1 MFGKR
6 IQYLQGQYLKIS
18 AKSPGICSSQT
29 PCQLQCE
36 SGNKQQKVYQKREK
50 CQRGRELSQ
59 YPKIPKISPGAYIF
73 QRPFLRGLYSE
84 GLMYGGKFAFK
95 NRLS

>member
-6 IQYLQGQYLKIS
+6 IQYLQGQDLKIS

-36 SGNKQQKVYQKREK
+36 SDNKQQKVYQKKKEK

-59 YPKIPKISPGAYIF
+59 YNKT
-73 QRPFLRGLYSE
+73 LTML
-84 GLMYGGKFAFK
+84 
-95 NRLS
+95 LSLNFIVAKAPQCTPPN

>member
-36 SGNKQQKVYQKREK
+36 SGNKQQKVYQKKEK
-50 CQRGRELSQ
+50 RQRGRELSQ
-59 YPKIPKISPGAYIF
+59 YNKT
-73 QRPFLRGLYSE
+73 LTML
-84 GLMYGGKFAFK
+84 
-95 NRLS
+95 LSLNFIVAKAPQCTPPN